1 LWINVDKACDKQI
14 NNVLTVSSH
23 KVFDLANVLVFEM
36 HFMTLDGLLEFV
48 GGRLS
53 VSVIIVGWYHFTT
66 EWSVQQCDV
75 VTTEW
80 SVQECDVVT
89 TEWSVQE
96 CEIVISVILWKP
108 LNFVC
113 AQRLVNSNIND
124 YLLSGA

>member
-1 LWINVDKACDKQI
+1 MWINVDKACDKQI

-80 SVQECDVVT
+80 SVQEC
-89 TEWSVQE
+89 
-96 CEIVISVILWKP
+96 EIVISVILWKP